1 MNQYCKTVT
10 SIVVTLLSI
19 TGFSSALAVENTTQ
33 QQDTL
38 VVTATRTAQIA
49 DEALTPTIVIS
60 REDIELSQ
68 AKDIAEL
75 LRFHAGLELGRY
87 GGPGQPTSLFVRG
100 TESDHVIVMIDG
112 VKINPS
118 TLPIPAIQN
127 INPNLVERIEIVKG
141 PRSAL
146 YGSEGIGGVIN
157 IITKKYE
164 QSGDVVDASVA
175 AGGENT
181 NQVRGAYHT
190 QTVNVRMGIDVNHFS
205 TDGFPTVDTST
216 INRGHKNNNVDA
228 YVTSKIGTTE
238 IKLSHWGAQGTTEY
252 QDFTG
257 PVDQDFK
264 NQVTALSLDSMIGT
278 YASVKIKASNMVD
291 DITQNQSQDRTK
303 TRRQALDLQ
312 SDIDANEN
320 NLVTAGAYY
329 ADEDII
335 SDVFGTVVPND
346 KSSNKIKAI
355 FLQDDF
361 KFSANHIVTAVRY
374 TDNKNFGHK
383 ATYNVDYGY
392 TLTPDV
398 KLLAGIGTG
407 FRAPTAVDRYGYG
420 GNPDL
425 KPETSKNIELGSRIN
440 VNESQSLS
448 ISVFRNEIDNLI
460 TLVPVDPVNYV
471 YRAENVQR
479 TRIQGIELGWHWR
492 YKNWQ
497 SRVEAIFQDPRDRTT
512 DEVLSRRAKRSMTA
526 GLRYH
531 NQQDVFGVD
540 FVTSSERKDGDV
552 TLPGYGIVNLNYQ
565 HALNDAWKINSHIE
579 NLLDKDYQLISGYN
593 SQLRFLMIEV
603 SYHH

>member
-1 MNQYCKTVT
+1 MNQYCKTFT
-10 SIVVTLLSI
+10 SVIVTLISI
-19 TGFSSALAVENTTQ
+19 TGFSAAPAAENTDQ
-33 QQDTL
+33 EQDTL

-87 GGPGQPTSLFVRG
+87 GGPGQATSLFVRG

-157 IITKKYE
+157 IITKKYD
-164 QSGDVVDASVA
+164 QPGDVVDASVA
-175 AGGENT
+175 AGSDNT
-181 NQVRGAYHT
+181 NQVRGAYHSRT
-190 QTVNVRMGIDVNHFS
+190 GSIRMGVDVNHFS
-205 TDGFPTVDTST
+205 TDGFPTSDTST
-216 INRGHKNNNVDA
+216 LNRGHKNNNVGA
-228 YVTSKIGTTE
+228 YVKSNIGTTE

-264 NQVTALSLDSMIGT
+264 NQVSALSLSAMIGT
-278 YASVKIKASNMVD
+278 STNVKIKASNMVD

-303 TRRQALDLQ
+303 TKRQALDLQ
-312 SDIDANEN
+312 GDIDVNDN

-329 ADEDII
+329 ADENII
-335 SDVFGTVVPND
+335 SDVFGTAVPND
-346 KSSNKIKAI
+346 KSSNIIKAI

-361 KFSANHIVTAVRY
+361 KLSANHMVAAVRY
-374 TDNKNFGHK
+374 TDDENFGYK
-383 ATYNVDYGY
+383 TTYNVDYGY

-407 FRAPTAVDRYGYG
+407 FRAPTAVDRFGYG

-440 VNESQSLS
+440 VTENQFF
-448 ISVFRNEIDNLI
+448 SVNLFHNEIDNLI

-471 YRAENVQR
+471 YLAENVQR

-492 YKNWQ
+492 YEKWQ
-497 SRVEAIFQDPRDRTT
+497 SRIETIIQDPRNRTT
-512 DEVLSRRAKRSMTA
+512 NEVLSRRAKRSLTA
-526 GLRYH
+526 GLRYRY
-531 NQQDVFGVD
+531 QDDVFGAD
-540 FVTSSERKDGDV
+540 FITSSERKDGNA

-565 HALNDAWKINSHIE
+565 HALNDTWQINSHIE

-593 SQLRFLMIEV
+593 SQRRFLMVEV